1 MKLISGKMQ
10 AWRGG
15 GLDPTN
21 IAMDLTYRCNR
32 SCAFCFLDCTDLKSE
47 KRKELSAGEIK
58 SFVDSL
64 SARRRQFFIAGG
76 EPLLRRD
83 FLEIIGH
90 IKKRGHN
97 CLITTNGTLL
107 DEKTCLALLK
117 MKVDEIVISIHG
129 DRYTH
134 DRIVGREGSFKLLE
148 RAAGFINASRYNT
161 ATLLTFWCTIT
172 GLNHTRL
179 FNTYTALRKLR
190 PDNIAFNH
198 LDYITPADRAATSG
212 IFSRALSCPL
222 LPRSSS
228 AKARAI
234 NTRTL
239 AAQISEV
246 RAAVKDGFGSVKF
259 MPDLNTRQIGAWY
272 DRKALLR
279 KQGVCRAQWN
289 QLWLSPWG
297 DVLACVPL
305 IHALGNIRERPWRE
319 IYNGS
324 EFRAF
329 RETLLK
335 AGGLLPTCSRCGRES
350 YYKGNL

>member
-1 MKLISGKMQ
+1 MKPKSGEME
-10 AWRGG
+10 AWWRKR
-15 GLDPTN
+15 LEPTD

-32 SCAFCFLDCTDLKSE
+32 SCGFCFLDCTNLKSD
-47 KRKELSAGEIK
+47 KRKELSANEIK
-58 SFVDSL
+58 IFVDSL
-64 SARRRQFFIAGG
+64 GDLKRQFFIAGG

-90 IKKRGHN
+90 IKKRSHS

-117 MKVDEIVISIHG
+117 LKVDEIVISIHG
-129 DRYTH
+129 DRDTH
-134 DRIVGREGSFKLLE
+134 DRIVGRKGSFELLE
-148 RAAGFINASRYNT
+148 KAAGFINSSKYKT

-172 GLNHTRL
+172 GLNHKRL
-179 FNTYTALRKLR
+179 FNTYTALKELGS
-190 PDNIAFNH
+190 DNITFNH

-228 AKARAI
+228 SKAHIIDTKR
-234 NTRTL
+234 L
-239 AAQISEV
+239 AVQISGIK
-246 RAAVKDGFGSVKF
+246 AADGGGPGGVKF
-259 MPDLNTRQIGAWY
+259 SPELNARQINAWY
-272 DRKALLR
+272 DRKVIF
-279 KQGVCRAQWN
+279 KKPGVCRAQWN

-305 IHALGNIRERPWRE
+305 IHALGNIRQRPWRE
-319 IYNGS
+319 IYNGA

-329 RETLLK
+329 RETLLN

-350 YYKGNL
+350 YYKGKL